1 MPGNWFAGIS
11 WNKQWS
17 YVLVYSFIFPV
28 ENFLEQIVKLCGHG
42 WPLFSD
48 LIIKICENRLSQFLS
63 LISNFRSCFQKIS
76 ILFPFCWH
84 LICFF
89 PLHDISSRLHLFSYF
104 SHKTYRI
111 FFIFRKLSIF
121 EMLFLLRFVYRFIA
135 ISITIP
141 IKISL

>member
-1 MPGNWFAGIS
+1 MPRNWFAGIS

-17 YVLVYSFIFPV
+17 YILVYSFIFPV

-104 SHKTYRI
+104 SHKTYKI
-111 FFIFRKLSIF
+111 FFIFRKLYIS
-121 EMLFLLRFVYRFIA
+121 LY
-135 ISITIP
+135 ISIISKVYLLISFIHSLTI
-141 IKISL
+141 IY